1 VVLFGIWYMAR
12 RQAREGNAQGA
23 GGDAD
28 VENKGDGEGT
38 TVIGS
43 ETGSESG
50 KEKLDEAGTPGTLT
64 PTLREEKG
72 AA

>member
-1 VVLFGIWYMAR
+1 MAR
-12 RQAREGNAQGA
+12 RQAREANLQGA
-23 GGDAD
+23 SRDAD

-43 ETGSESG
+43 ETGSDSE
-50 KEKLDEAGTPGTLT
+50 KDKLDEAGTPGTLT

-72 AA
+72 SAA